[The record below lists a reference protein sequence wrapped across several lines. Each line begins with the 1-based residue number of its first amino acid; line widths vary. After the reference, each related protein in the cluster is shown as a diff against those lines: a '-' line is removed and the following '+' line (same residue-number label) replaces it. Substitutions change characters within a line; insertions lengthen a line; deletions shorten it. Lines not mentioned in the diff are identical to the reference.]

1 MTASGEMHFNAFFNF
16 TFCANDTINY
26 CWKTYCTVCLSYILF
41 QNIPSELK
49 CTMYGAL
56 FSGTVAICRGWLSI
70 RQFVYKNML
79 QLFAVPLLITHMY
92 MI

>member
-1 MTASGEMHFNAFFNF
+1 MTASGEMHFNAFFYF
-16 TFCANDTINY
+16 TCCANDTINS

-56 FSGTVAICRGWLSI
+56 FSGTVGIC